1 MNESRRPWWRRLR
14 SRRVLLPG
22 LGAIILV
29 LVALPYLLPG
39 PIPPRHGLSIR
50 TEPFPCPPERIDLLM
65 DTTGVDAATGE
76 RILDQQIFDRILDQI
91 ARADDFIV
99 ADFFLWNP
107 WSAVTGPDGRDL
119 ALELAAALMARKLD
133 DPDLPIL
140 VLTDPI
146 NRIYGEDEPGFYRE
160 MAAIGI
166 PVVFTDLGR
175 LRDSNRLYAPPARLY
190 GPILSALL
198 TPTGLLDRRWLA
210 NPFDAGLEKVSLRQ
224 AGRLLFLKANHRKVL
239 VTRSDEAGI
248 ELLTGSFNPA
258 DGSAA
263 HTNLALQVTGPVAQA
278 ALGSEL
284 SIARWSAR
292 PETVLQDQPDRLED
306 TIAHIL
312 KRTMIAWDDYLGAT
326 ATARV
331 TWLTEGRIREAIIGI
346 LEAAIPGD
354 RIDIALFY
362 LSDRNVIRAMESAAR
377 NGVSLRLILDANR
390 DAFGREK
397 IGIPNRPV
405 ARELMRLADDHAIEI
420 RWAHT
425 QGEQFHAKA
434 MAVHP
439 GPNQDGILLL
449 GSANWTRRNLG
460 DLNLEAN
467 LLVENP
473 GPALET
479 YLEWFERTWANEDL
493 WTTDDMDNWDAGAWT
508 RLWNAALY
516 RLQEGLGA
524 GSF

>member
-1 MNESRRPWWRRLR
+1 MTEGRSWRQRFASRRFIL
-14 SRRVLLPG
+14 SGAGLLG
-22 LGAIILV
+22 LILIV
-29 LVALPYLLPG
+29 LPYLVPG
-39 PIPPRHGLSIR
+39 PTPPSHGLNIR
-50 TEPFPCPPERIDLLM
+50 TEPFPCPPERINLLI
-65 DTTGVDAATGE
+65 DATGTDAE
-76 RILDQQIFDRILDQI
+76 TGRRILDHQIFDQILDQI

-107 WSAVTGPDGRDL
+107 WKAVTGPDGRDL

-146 NRIYGEDEPGFYRE
+146 NRIYGNDEPEFYRQ

-166 PVVFTDLGR
+166 PVVFTDLSR
-175 LRDSNRLYAPPARLY
+175 LRDSNRLYAPPARFY
-190 GPILSALL
+190 GPLLSTLL
-198 TPTGLLDRRWLA
+198 TPTGLLDRRWLG
-210 NPFDAGLEKVSLRQ
+210 NPFDPDLEKVSLRQ

-248 ELLTGSFNPA
+248 ELLAGSFNPA

-263 HTNLALQVTGPVAQA
+263 HSNLALQVTGPVAQA

-306 TIAHIL
+306 TINRIL
-312 KRTMIAWDDYLGAT
+312 KRTMVVWDDYLGPD
-326 ATARV
+326 ATARI
-331 TWLTEGRIREAIIGI
+331 TWLTEGRIQEAIIGL
-346 LEAAIPGD
+346 LEAATPGD
-354 RIDIALFY
+354 RVDIALFY
-362 LSDRNVIRAMESAAR
+362 LSDRKVIRAIESAAR
-377 NGVSLRLILDANR
+377 NGVEFRLILDANR

-405 ARELMRLADDHAIEI
+405 AWELTRMADDPAIEI

-425 QGEQFHAKA
+425 QGEQFHPKA
-434 MAVHP
+434 MAIHP
-439 GPNQDGILLL
+439 GPNHDGILLL
-449 GSANWTRRNLG
+449 GSANWTRRNIG
-460 DLNLEAN
+460 NLNLEAD
-467 LLVENP
+467 LLIENP
-473 GPALET
+473 GPALEA
-479 YLEWFERTWANEDL
+479 YLDWFERTWSNEEL
-493 WTTDDMDNWDAGAWT
+493 QTTDDLETWSAGAWT
-508 RLWNAALY
+508 RFWKTTLY
-516 RLQEGLGA
+516 RVQEGLGA